1 MSAELTIAIAQ
12 TNPTVGDIPGNLAR
26 IRAMRA
32 DAAAAGADLVV
43 YSELVV
49 VGYPPE
55 DLVLKHAFQDEAR
68 RALEELARDTAD
80 GGPALI
86 VGAPWVERGELY
98 NAMLLLRGGRVVTAR
113 YKHDLPNYGVF
124 DEKRVFAAG
133 PVPGP
138 MAFPLPG
145 GADQIRL
152 GGMVCEDMWT
162 GDVAEGLEESGA
174 EILIV
179 PNGSPFEHDKQDVRL
194 NLAVARVTET
204 GLPLIYCNQVG
215 GQDELV
221 FDGASFVLNADRRLV
236 AQAKAFEE
244 DLLLTR
250 WRRGEDGVWACVEGR
265 IEAAVEGLD
274 AIYQAM
280 CLGLR
285 DYVDKN
291 RFPGV
296 VLGLSGGIDSALSA
310 AVAVDALGPE
320 RVHAVMMPSR
330 YTSAASTEDARAV
343 ADALGI
349 RLDTIPIE
357 PAVAAFGAM
366 LEPVFAGRP
375 PDITEENLQARI
387 RGVHPDGAV
396 QQARLDGADH
406 RQQVRDVGRLRHAL
420 RRHVRRLLGAEGR
433 VQDDRVRACPLAQPA
448 TAGARA
454 RPRRHRDSRA
464 HHREAAI
471 RRAARESDRPGQP
484 AALRRAGRDPPGPGR
499 AGPLGARAGRKGPRS
514 GRGPSR
520 LQPAGSRRV
529 QAPPG
534 AARGQD
540 HAQGV
545 RPRPPLPDHQ
555 RVPQGRPVR
564 PGAEERGRDP
574 AAERCRGTRR
584 VRGIRARGIDRRLL
598 HESGRWKSASAIPT
612 RHKRGFAAG
621 FAAAKCSSRARQSFD
636 HHEPAWSL
644 LDVV

>member
-1 MSAELTIAIAQ
+1 VRTELTIAIAQ

-26 IRAMRA
+26 IRGARA

-43 YSELVV
+43 FSELVV

-55 DLVLKHAFQDEAR
+55 DLVLKQAFQEEAR
-68 RALEELARDTAD
+68 RAVEELAGDTAD

-86 VGAPWVERGELY
+86 VGAPWVDRGKLY
-98 NAMLLLRGGRVVTAR
+98 NAMLLLQGGRIATAR

-124 DEKRVFAAG
+124 DEKRVFAPG

-145 GADQIRL
+145 GEQLRI

-236 AQAKAFEE
+236 AQARGFEE

-250 WRRGEDGVWACVEGR
+250 WRRGGDDVWTC
-265 IEAAVEGLD
+265 IEARVEPAVEGLE

-296 VLGLSGGIDSALSA
+296 VLGLSGGVDSALSA

-330 YTSAASTEDARAV
+330 YTSASSLEDAEAV
-343 ADALGI
+343 AAALGI
-349 RLDTIPIE
+349 RLDSIPIE
-357 PAVAAFGAM
+357 PGVDAFAAM
-366 LEPVFAGRP
+366 LGPVFAGRS
-375 PDITEENLQARI
+375 PDITEENIQARI
-387 RGVHPDGAV
+387 RGVILMALSNKLGPMVLTTGNKSEMSVGYATLYGDMCGGYSVLKDVYKTTVFALARWRN
-396 QQARLDGADH
+396 QQL
-406 RQQVRDVGRLRHAL
+406 
-420 RRHVRRLLGAEGR
+420 
-433 VQDDRVRACPLAQPA
+433 P
-448 TAGARA
+448 AGARGPA
-454 RPRRHRDSRA
+454 GTVVPERVITKPPSAELHANQTDQDSLPPYEELDA
-464 HHREAAI
+464 VLQGLVEQDLS
-471 RRAARESDRPGQP
+471 ARELVAAGHDP
-484 AALRRAGRDPPGPGR
+484 AVV
-499 AGPLGARAGRKGPRS
+499 
-514 GRGPSR
+514 
-520 LQPAGSRRV
+520 RRV
-529 QAPPG
+529 SNLLDLAEYKRRQAPPG
-534 AARGQD
+534 VKITRKAF
-540 HAQGV
+540 
-545 RPRPPLPDHQ
+545 
-555 RVPQGRPVR
+555 
-564 PGAEERGRDP
+564 GRD
-574 AAERCRGTRR
+574 RR
-584 VRGIRARGIDRRLL
+584 YPITNAFRKVGL
-598 HESGRWKSASAIPT
+598 SGQGP
-612 RHKRGFAAG
+612 
-621 FAAAKCSSRARQSFD
+621 
-636 HHEPAWSL
+636 
-644 LDVV
+644 